1 VRPGGP
7 ARASRSARRV
17 SAAPAGNGNRRGAA
31 VERQFKRIAI
41 VNRGEPAMRLI
52 HAVRELNREQG
63 LGLETVALYTDVDR
77 GAMFVREAD
86 DAVAIGPATYVDDLG
101 RPRTGYLDYQ
111 RLERALVEG
120 RADAAWVGWGF
131 VAEHPEFAEQC
142 RRLGVVFIGPAP
154 EVMRRLGDKI
164 GAKRLAESAGVPVAP
179 WSGGPV
185 ETIEEAS
192 RHAERIGY
200 PLMVKA
206 TAGGGGRGIR
216 RVHAAGELER
226 ALTSARDEAS
236 RTFGDP
242 TVFMERLAGG
252 ARHIEVQVIADHH
265 GTAWAAGVR
274 DCSVQRRY
282 QKVVEESAST
292 ALTPTQ
298 DRELREAAVRL
309 CLAAGYRNAGT
320 VEFLYDLERRAFSF
334 MEVNA
339 RLQVEHPVTEV
350 TTGLDLVKLQL
361 HVARGGRL
369 GEGPPAPVGHAV
381 EVRLNAEDP
390 DNDFAPGPGTLEL
403 FRIATGPGLRT
414 ETGFVEGD
422 VVPAEFDS
430 MIAKLVAWG
439 HDRGEAL
446 ARLSRA
452 LAESAVV
459 IRGGASNKAFLL
471 ELLQHPDLQAGAVDT
486 GWLDRLTARERRPSD
501 LHADVALL
509 QAAVEAYDVE
519 LAAEQA
525 RFFAGAARGRP
536 EVRQGVGVT
545 KDLRHHGHS
554 YQVTVCRVGP
564 RAYRVEVEGHHA
576 DLEVERTGPFDRRV
590 RYGGRRWRVLTA
602 RNGPNQLVEV
612 EGAPH
617 SIAGDDGGVV
627 RAPAPA
633 VVVSVAVRPGD
644 ELAPGDTLA
653 VVEAMK
659 TETTVTAP
667 FGGRV
672 THVLV
677 SSNMRVDAGAPLVQ
691 IEATGG
697 AAAAGGQRIRFGAPA
712 PTGPHQP
719 DSLARVRQALE
730 GLHHQT
736 LGFDVGPADARRLLD
751 DYDAAAKALDPADPV
766 LLVAEDEVLATF
778 ADVCSLF
785 RPAPE
790 HAGIEGEQVHS
801 AQRDLH
807 TYLRFPDQASERLPA
822 AFLEELRRALRHYG
836 VGSLDRGPV
845 LDESLLWIYKAHRRA
860 DQQVP
865 AVTAIL
871 ERRLEHRDLL
881 AAAAD
886 PGLRVLLDRLVA
898 ATRRRFQA
906 ASDLAKE
913 VRYRYFDQPLL
924 EQARDRVYQQVLA
937 GLAELE
943 ADPGGPGRERRIA
956 ALVACPQPLK
966 NLLTSRF
973 PTAGP
978 GLREAM
984 LEVLTRRYYR
994 IRRLEGVRVT
1004 VADGH
1009 ALVTAAYDHQGARVH
1024 AVTTFAEHDRL
1035 GEAARATLPV
1045 LAAIPAGHDA
1055 VVDFYVWRPVAVGDP
1070 DATER
1075 QVRATL
1081 NAAGFPRRLR
1091 RIVVAVT
1098 APGRGLGMAGT
1109 EYFTYRPGPSDDDGY
1124 VEERLYRGLHP
1135 MMGKRLQLWRLG
1147 EFDIER
1153 LPSVEDVYLFHGVAR
1168 SNPKDERLFAIAE
1181 VRDVTPARDDAGRV
1195 VGLPHLERML
1205 LEAFAGIRRFQ
1216 SRRPAKA
1223 RLHWNRVL
1231 LHVWPPLRLTGDE
1244 LYRVVRRIEPETE
1257 DLGLEKLVVRV
1268 RVPDRH
1274 GGEPRDRV
1282 LHISNPAGRGPVL
1295 RLEAPGDQPI
1305 KPLTPYWQGVV
1316 QLRRRGLVHPY
1327 ELVRMLTSGG
1337 GQVRSDFPP
1346 GDFTEHDL
1354 DGDGRLAPVDRPYGE
1369 NHAGVVVGV
1378 IRNVTA
1384 VYPEGITRVALLGD
1398 PARSL
1403 GSLAEPECARIIAA
1417 VDLAERLGV
1426 PLEWFAVSA
1435 GAKISMDSGTE
1446 NMDWIA
1452 RVLRRLVEFTQA
1464 GGEVNLVVNGINV
1477 GAQPYWNAEATMLM
1491 HTRGILVMTPDGA
1504 MVLTGKQA
1512 LDYSGGVSAED
1523 NYGIGGYEPVMGPN
1537 GQAQYRAPDLAAACR
1552 ILLRHYEHAYVAPG
1566 ERFPRRAVTTDP
1578 VDRDVRAHP
1587 VAEDGSGF
1595 ARVGEIFSDDT
1606 NPGRKRP
1613 FAIRAVMAAAVD
1625 ADHQPLERWAGMKD
1639 AETAVVWDAHLGGY
1653 PVTLVGIES
1662 RPVPRRGFVPADG
1675 PDQWTSGTLFP
1686 RSSKKVARAINAA
1699 SGNRPVVVLANL
1711 SGFDGSPESMRRLQ
1725 LEYGAEIGRAVVN
1738 FDGPMVFCVV
1748 SRYHGGAFVVFSRH
1762 LNEHLEVA
1770 ALEGTYASVIG
1781 GAPAAAVVFVREVDA
1796 RTRADPRLRALEE
1809 QVAAASIDRGA
1820 GHEPPGPPADQAP
1833 LRARLRELTGEVR
1846 NEKLGEVAEE
1856 FDRVHSVQRAQ
1867 RVGSVDR
1874 IIPAATLRPYLV
1886 DAVERGMRQTIDR
1899 AARRRGPGTLPVD
1912 RGGPAG
1918 AGR

>member
-1 VRPGGP
+1 MAALQDRLPSGGGDG
-7 ARASRSARRV
+7 
-17 SAAPAGNGNRRGAA
+17 AGTDGGAA

-52 HAVRELNREQG
+52 HAVRELNHEQG

-77 GAMFVREAD
+77 TAMFVREAD
-86 DAVAIGPATYVDDLG
+86 DAVAVGAATAVDDLG
-101 RPRTGYLDYQ
+101 RPHTAYLDLQ
-111 RLERALVEG
+111 RLERALMEG
-120 RADAAWVGWGF
+120 RADAAWVGWGSM
-131 VAEHPEFAEQC
+131 AERPELAELC
-142 RRLGVVFIGPAP
+142 VRLGVVFIGPDP
-154 EVMRRLGDKI
+154 EAMRRLGDKI
-164 GAKRLAESAGVPVAP
+164 GAKRLAESVGVPVAP

-185 ETIEEAS
+185 ETIEEAR

-216 RVHAAGELER
+216 RVRAAAEVER
-226 ALTSARDEAS
+226 ALASARDEAS

-242 TVFMERLAGG
+242 TVFMEKLAEG
-252 ARHIEVQVIADHH
+252 ARHVEVQVIADHH

-282 QKVVEESAST
+282 QKVVGESAPA
-292 ALTPTQ
+292 ALGPAQ
-298 DRELREAAVRL
+298 DREVREAAVRL

-320 VEFLYDLERRAFSF
+320 VEFLYDLERRVFSF
-334 MEVNA
+334 VEVNTG
-339 RLQVEHPVTEV
+339 LPVEHPVTEM

-369 GEGPPAPVGHAV
+369 GEGPPASIGHAV
-381 EVRLNAEDP
+381 QVRLDAEP
-390 DNDFAPGPGTLEL
+390 DDDVETGPGTLDL
-403 FRIATGPGLRT
+403 FRLATGPGLRT

-422 VVPAEFDS
+422 VVPAGLDP
-430 MIAKLVAWG
+430 MIAKLTAWG

-459 IRGGASNKAFLL
+459 IRSGTGNKAFLL
-471 ELLQHPDLQAGAVDT
+471 ELLQHPDLRAGLVDT
-486 GWLDRLTARERRPSD
+486 GWLDRLTAGARRPSG

-509 QAAVEAYDVE
+509 QAAVEAYDAE
-519 LAAEQA
+519 LAAERA
-525 RFFAGAARGRP
+525 RFFAGATRGRP
-536 EVRQGVGVT
+536 EVRQGIGVT
-545 KDLRHHGHS
+545 MDLRHRGHT
-554 YQVTVCRVGP
+554 YQIKVCRVGP
-564 RAYRVEVEGHHA
+564 RAYRVEVDGHRA
-576 DLEVERTGPFDRRV
+576 DLEVERPGPFDRRV
-590 RYGGRRWRVLTA
+590 RYGGRRWRVLTV
-602 RNGPNQLVEV
+602 RSGPNQLVEV
-612 EGAPH
+612 DGVPH
-617 SIAGDDGGVV
+617 SIAGDDGGIV

-644 ELAPGDTLA
+644 ELAAGDKLA

-672 THVLV
+672 ARVLV
-677 SSNMRVDAGAPLVQ
+677 SSNMQVDAGAPLVR
-691 IEATGG
+691 IDATGG
-697 AAAAGGQRIRFGAPA
+697 PVAAGGERVRFGAAVP
-712 PTGPHQP
+712 PKP
-719 DSLARVRQALE
+719 DDPLARACRALE
-730 GLHHQT
+730 GIHHQT
-736 LGFDVGPADARRLLD
+736 LGFDVGAADARRLLD
-751 DYDAAAKALDPADPV
+751 DYAAAAKELTTGDPA
-766 LLVAEDEVLATF
+766 LLAAEDEVLATF
-778 ADVCSLF
+778 ADLCSLF

-790 HAGIEGEQVHS
+790 HTDVEGEQVHS
-801 AQRDLH
+801 AQADLH
-807 TYLRFPDQASERLPA
+807 TYLRFPDQPTERLPA
-822 AFLEELRRALRHYG
+822 AFLDELRRALRHYG

-845 LDESLLWIYKAHRRA
+845 LDESLLWLYKAHRRA

-865 AVTAIL
+865 AIVAIL
-871 ERRLEHRDLL
+871 ERRLEHHDLL
-881 AAAAD
+881 AAAAH

-898 ATRRRFQA
+898 ATRRRYQA
-906 ASDLAKE
+906 ASDLARQ
-913 VRYRYFDQPLL
+913 VRYRYFDQPVL
-924 EQARDRVYQQVLA
+924 EQARDRVYQQALA
-937 GLAELE
+937 RLAELD
-943 ADPGGPGRERRIA
+943 ADPAGPGRGRRIA
-956 ALVACPQPLK
+956 ALVDCPQPLR
-966 NLLTSRF
+966 NLLTARL
-973 PTAGP
+973 PAAGP
-978 GLREAM
+978 GLREAI
-984 LEVLTRRYYR
+984 LEVLTRRDYR
-994 IRRLEGVRVT
+994 IRRLDLVRST
-1004 VADGH
+1004 VADGQ
-1009 ALVTAAYDHQGARVH
+1009 AIVTATYEHDGARVH

-1035 GEAARATLPV
+1035 GEATRGTFPV
-1045 LAAIPAGHDA
+1045 LAAIPADHD
-1055 VVDFYVWRPVAVGDP
+1055 VVLDVHVRRPATINDP

-1075 QVRATL
+1075 RVRATL
-1081 NAAGFPRRLR
+1081 DATGFPRKLR

-1098 APGRGLGMAGT
+1098 GPGRGPGMAGT
-1109 EYFTYRPGPSDDDGY
+1109 EYFTYRPADGGY
-1124 VEERLYRGLHP
+1124 AEERRSRGLHP
-1135 MMGKRLQLWRLG
+1135 MLAKRLQLWRLG

-1168 SNPKDERLFAIAE
+1168 SNPMDERLFAVAE

-1205 LEAFAGIRRFQ
+1205 LEAFAGIRLVQ
-1216 SRRPAKA
+1216 SRRPAGA

-1231 LHVWPPLRLTGDE
+1231 LHIWPPLRLTGEE
-1244 LYRVVRRIEPETE
+1244 LYRVVRRMDPEAE
-1257 DLGLEKLVVRV
+1257 DLGLEKVAMRV

-1274 GGEPRDRV
+1274 SGEPRDRV
-1282 LHISNPAGRGPVL
+1282 LHVSNPAGRGPVL
-1295 RLEAPGDQPI
+1295 RLEDPGDQPI
-1305 KPLTPYWQGVV
+1305 KPLTPYWQEVV

-1327 ELVRMLTSGG
+1327 ELVRMLAPGDTRA
-1337 GQVRSDFPP
+1337 RSDFPP

-1354 DGDGRLAPVDRPYGE
+1354 DGDGRLVPVDRPYGE
-1369 NHAGVVVGV
+1369 NRAALVVGV
-1378 IRNVTA
+1378 IRNFTA
-1384 VYPEGITRVALLGD
+1384 AYPEGMTRVVVLGD
-1398 PARSL
+1398 PAKSL
-1403 GSLAEPECARIIAA
+1403 GSLAEPECTRIIAA
-1417 VDLAERLGV
+1417 IDLAERLGV
-1426 PLEWFAVSA
+1426 PLEWFAISA
-1435 GAKISMDSGTE
+1435 GARISMDSGTE

-1552 ILLRHYEHAYVAPG
+1552 ILLRHYDHAYVAPG
-1566 ERFPRRAVTTDP
+1566 ERFPRRAVTADP
-1578 VDRDVRAHP
+1578 VDRDVCAHP

-1595 ARVGEIFSDDT
+1595 ARVGEIFSDET

-1613 FAIRAVMAAAVD
+1613 FAIRAVMAAVVD
-1625 ADHQPLERWAGMKD
+1625 GDHQPLERWAGMKD
-1639 AETAVVWDAHLGGY
+1639 AETALVWDAHLGGY

-1675 PDQWTSGTLFP
+1675 PHQWTPGTLFP
-1686 RSSKKVARAINAA
+1686 QSSKKVARAVNAA

-1711 SGFDGSPESMRRLQ
+1711 SGFDGSPESMRKLQ

-1738 FDGPMVFCVV
+1738 FDGPIVFCVV

-1762 LNEHLEVA
+1762 LNENLEVA

-1781 GAPAAAVVFVREVDA
+1781 GAPAAAVVFAREVDA
-1796 RTRADPRLRALEE
+1796 RTRADPRLRALDAE
-1809 QVAAASIDRGA
+1809 VAAA
-1820 GHEPPGPPADQAP
+1820 PADQPA
-1833 LRARLRELTGEVR
+1833 LRARLRELTREVR

-1867 RVGSVDR
+1867 QVGSVDR
-1874 IIPAATLRPYLV
+1874 ILPAARLRPYLV
-1886 DAVERGMRQTIDR
+1886 DAVERGMRR
-1899 AARRRGPGTLPVD
+1899 SLA
-1912 RGGPAG
+1912 
-1918 AGR
+1918 